1 VLRRQLPYGRPN
13 LTAVALGIHQAIF
26 DDTVAFCREREL
38 YGEPLAKLPTIAQ
51 KLGEMNSRLMTA
63 RLAAYHAVDL
73 LDRGHECDA
82 ELINAKLVNTES
94 ALTSARAA
102 LEIFAGRGC
111 QTDHNIERY
120 LRDVLHTFPAAGTS
134 DVQRLRLAEVALG
147 DYRGAWSSRLGPH
160 ADELAAAA

>member
-1 VLRRQLPYGRPN
+1 
-13 LTAVALGIHQAIF
+13 
-26 DDTVAFCREREL
+26 VAFCREREL

-94 ALTSARAA
+94 ALTS
-102 LEIFAGRGC
+102 
-111 QTDHNIERY
+111 
-120 LRDVLHTFPAAGTS
+120 